1 MKSSEQLRKQF
12 KENLNKLIHHGKA
25 REIANMIEVGEDT
38 LSTWRAT
45 RKTNTPTIID
55 ATRLAQALNVSLA
68 ELVGLENKDEALHHP
83 KIKEL
88 VNIVAEM
95 PMQKLNEATK
105 LIMKA
110 DTLDPITLDL
120 LNQFLTRLEPRKA
133 ELETLNPT
141 DRDIVVPEPVV
152 EEPAPPQHVE
162 EPQEEER
169 AEASHKEIPNTT
181 YFSDDKDGEGDYID
195 YPAYEIAAGQPI
207 LGENSNADIFS
218 VHHSEVKN
226 CTPQTHGIVHVRGDS
241 MINAGIPTGCCALIK
256 YHEHPVENAIMAV
269 WLETQE
275 GVTLKRIRK
284 IDGAIWACWENDTDK
299 RLRVGEDP
307 RDRAIGLFVKVL
319 HKVRLR

>member
-1 MKSSEQLRKQF
+1 MNSNIKKHIHTILSQRGTMAFLTKYAKFPTATLSGWK
-12 KENLNKLIHHGKA
+12 NLDNPAVPNLEDAQKICKA
-25 REIANMIEVGEDT
+25 LNISINELLGERDIKHVIIGEDT
-38 LSTWRAT
+38 KKNIAIALQEHE
-45 RKTNTPTIID
+45 KLYKL
-55 ATRLAQALNVSLA
+55 LAQ
-68 ELVGLENKDEALHHP
+68 
-83 KIKEL
+83 I
-88 VNIVAEM
+88 
-95 PMQKLNEATK
+95 
-105 LIMKA
+105 
-110 DTLDPITLDL
+110 
-120 LNQFLTRLEPRKA
+120 
-133 ELETLNPT
+133 

-319 HKVRLR
+319 HRVKLR